1 MIGQH
6 VQHSKLDNFRHFLK
20 SLKLAVILYFNIS
33 SFIRLFYISMP
44 QLDWSPYVTQ
54 TVNPNAKWEIFI
66 IIWLINQFQSQTNKS
81 VNSRKFN
88 LINFST

>member
-1 MIGQH
+1 
-6 VQHSKLDNFRHFLK
+6 
-20 SLKLAVILYFNIS
+20 
-33 SFIRLFYISMP
+33 MP